1 MSLVAEWLALSRGN
15 VTVVDIVRAF
25 LDEGQVTAIC
35 GPNGVGK
42 STLLMGL
49 AGLIAPTR
57 GKVVLDNR
65 PLAKLNSRER
75 ARRIGYLP
83 QSADIAWDVSVQN
96 LVALGRL
103 PHRDH
108 GRAEID
114 AAIAAL
120 GLDDL
125 RKRPASELSGGEK
138 ARALLARVVAGE
150 PDWILADEPF
160 AALDLAHQLSLINH
174 FKRAAS
180 EGRGVVLVVHDLNL
194 AMNHADRV
202 LVLGC
207 DEPANSVVADGPP
220 EEALS
225 PDNIQ
230 RCWGVDARWIGQEG
244 ERALI
249 VG

>member
-1 MSLVAEWLALSRGN
+1 M
-15 VTVVDIVRAF
+15 
-25 LDEGQVTAIC
+25 QP
-35 GPNGVGK
+35 GPVGPDPDPADRIFENGRH
-42 STLLMGL
+42 L
-49 AGLIAPTR
+49 
-57 GKVVLDNR
+57 
-65 PLAKLNSRER
+65 
-75 ARRIGYLP
+75 
-83 QSADIAWDVSVQN
+83 
-96 LVALGRL
+96 
-103 PHRDH
+103 
-108 GRAEID
+108 
-114 AAIAAL
+114 
-120 GLDDL
+120 
-125 RKRPASELSGGEK
+125 
-138 ARALLARVVAGE
+138 
-150 PDWILADEPF
+150 
-160 AALDLAHQLSLINH
+160 
-174 FKRAAS
+174 AAS